1 MKIGFGVSV
10 GIDVL
15 FDGTLV
21 GVVGVEI
28 GGVEEI
34 GVDVEESKELDDD
47 AATLL
52 ELGQGVGAGAG
63 FGLTTVAVTS
73 LVTVS
78 PGTTTSTVVVVLIV
92 EAGVADI
99 SVESPP
105 TLTTA

>member
-1 MKIGFGVSV
+1 MKIGFGVSI

-15 FDGTLV
+15 FDGTLM
-21 GVVGVEI
+21 GVFGVEI

-34 GVDVEESKELDDD
+34 GVDVEETGRELDD

-52 ELGQGVGAGAG
+52 ELGQGVGTGAG

-73 LVTVS
+73 RVTVS
-78 PGTTTSTVVVVLIV
+78 PGITTSIVVVVLIV
-92 EAGVADI
+92 EVGSADV